1 LNADGP
7 ELIAKVAVRFDG
19 VAAVEQSHKIG
30 GRKAILQLF
39 RPTLRATRQ
48 ERDSWTHSA
57 GNLSLAR
64 GHNHRRSFDIRVGR
78 PPTSP

>member
-1 LNADGP
+1 MSTNSRDSLAKFDAFLNADGP

-48 ERDSWTHSA
+48 ERDSWTH
-57 GNLSLAR
+57 GQ
-64 GHNHRRSFDIRVGR
+64 GI
-78 PPTSP
+78 